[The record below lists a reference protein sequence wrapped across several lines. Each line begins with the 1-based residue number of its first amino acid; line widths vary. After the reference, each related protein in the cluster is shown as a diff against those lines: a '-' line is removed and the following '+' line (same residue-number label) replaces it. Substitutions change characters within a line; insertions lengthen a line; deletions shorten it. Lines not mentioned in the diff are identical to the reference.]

1 VLVILGHPDS
11 ETYCG
16 ALAEA
21 YVKGAKESG
30 HTVRMIRLGDLK
42 FDPILHKG
50 YKEIQKLEPDLV
62 QAQKDITWAEHL
74 VWVYPTW
81 WASFPALLKGF
92 FDRIILPGF
101 AFHFHKEDPFW
112 DKLLKGRTADI
123 IVTMDGPKWL
133 YYFLFGA
140 PGVKVIKRGILGF
153 CGVKVKKV
161 ITIGD
166 IKKLQEEKKK
176 KWIEKVYRRGKSI

>member
-1 VLVILGHPDS
+1 
-11 ETYCG
+11 
-16 ALAEA
+16 
-21 YVKGAKESG
+21 
-30 HTVRMIRLGDLK
+30 GDLK

-62 QAQKDITWAEHL
+62 QAQQDITWAEHV

-101 AFHFHKEDPFW
+101 AFHFHKENPFW
-112 DKLLKGRTADI
+112 DRLLKGRTSDI
-123 IVTMDGPKWL
+123 VVTMDGPKWL
-133 YYFLFGA
+133 YYILFGA
-140 PGVKVIKRGILGF
+140 PGVKVVKRGILDF

-166 IKKLQEEKKK
+166 VKKLDEQKKK
-176 KWIEKVYRRGKSI
+176 KWIGRVYRRGKSI